1 MYICL
6 WHYVKTMVFFTDLLK
21 QKCAYVCGLT
31 ITQHSLLTYA
41 IKHTFY
47 STINNLFKQFKY
59 SDVAKRHNRFVKNV
73 ILKINVFLACRITLT

>member
-1 MYICL
+1 MYVCFMAVCKDHAI
-6 WHYVKTMVFFTDLLK
+6 FTYLLK

-47 STINNLFKQFKY
+47 STVNNLFKQFKY

-73 ILKINVFLACRITLT
+73 ILRIMYF